1 MTDCDLNGAAGPA
14 AANWTQRARHDV
26 LLAMRRGATGRCPHC
41 SLGRL
46 FAGYLKPVD
55 RCSACGEDYS
65 AIRADDGPA
74 WLTILIVGHIVVAA
88 VLIEESVGL
97 WPVWLSMSVFPLLAV
112 VLSLLLLP
120 AAKGAFIGMIWA
132 TKAAEMRSK

>member
-1 MTDCDLNGAAGPA
+1 
-14 AANWTQRARHDV
+14 
-26 LLAMRRGATGRCPHC
+26 MRRGATGRCPC
-41 SLGRL
+41 CGRGRL

-55 RCSACGEDYS
+55 ICSACGEDYS